1 MVNSLLHTTYHF
13 VRHLAHDINNGVGPT
28 HLVTDGWRFV
38 RKTIPSHHPIS
49 YPPHPLYLYEQL
61 LRSLQN
67 DEKVVFMSLSE
78 HVTGAARDPHKITLL
93 LRHDLDAGIPEV
105 AHALC
110 GVERSLG
117 MRSSVHILVD
127 GALYDPAPLADLA
140 NELHADGFDVGLHT
154 QCWIHEDYTSIF
166 YAELERFRDLFGFE
180 PRTFTQHGAW
190 PRTERDMQRR
200 HEFAIRTPE
209 IIKGTSIVGYNNFFD
224 WVSEDSCI
232 NAQPAPIHLSFFDL
246 AERCYLG
253 GTALILTHDNHWQA
267 SGKAAEPAT
276 ANTAGCEVQLKHS

>member
-1 MVNSLLHTTYHF
+1 MIKPLLRTTYHF
-13 VRHLAHDINNGVGPT
+13 ARHLAHDINNGVGSA
-28 HLVTDGWRFV
+28 HFINDGWRFV
-38 RKTIPSHHPIS
+38 RKTIPSHYPIS
-49 YPPHPLYLYEQL
+49 YPPHSLHLYEQL
-61 LRSLQN
+61 LHSLS
-67 DEKVVFMSLSE
+67 DDPRIAFMSLPE
-78 HVTGAARDPHKITLL
+78 YVTGVPRNPQKITLMLRHDVDAIPDAARD
-93 LRHDLDAGIPEV
+93 
-105 AHALC
+105 LC
-110 GVERSLG
+110 AIERSLD

-127 GALYDPAPLADLA
+127 GALYDPAPLTDLA
-140 NELHADGFDVGLHT
+140 SELHADGFDVGLHT
-154 QCWIHEDYTSIF
+154 QCWMHEDYASIF

-200 HEFAIRTPE
+200 REFEIRTPDL
-209 IIKGTSIVGYNNFFD
+209 IKGTSIVGYNNYFD